1 MARAF
6 SLRLIPLFALAGACA
21 QQQQPALY
29 ASASEQPAYAERYP
43 HALGDLRTTYAA
55 DEEQAAKGGAAFA
68 KYPDALDKPSWP
80 VVLDVVSSADQAGG
94 TGDLAHSMAQG
105 DSVRGF
111 YAAEKEPIHQKVAG
125 SVDYAAKQK
134 PCEAENLGGTAAG
147 SVDRAIDQSLED
159 QMHDHNPAVRVIE
172 DNQDAIGKQNVDKL
186 TKQADQITL
195 TSYAVRVRLPQ
206 AKRELDQLLGEA
218 SSVKKTLTA
227 DQERANAVLADAK
240 ASRPAKATAEKRR
253 TAATSALASLDAE
266 VAEGKKL
273 SDDMENRTKAAQKAY
288 DDALTSLKKT
298 IEERAKAQADK
309 K

>member
-1 MARAF
+1 MPRAF
-6 SLRLIPLFALAGACA
+6 SLSLIPLLALAGACA
-21 QQQQPALY
+21 QQQPALY

-43 HALGDLRTTYAA
+43 ATVAGLRASYAA
-55 DEEQAAKGGAAFA
+55 SEEQATKGSAAFA

-80 VVLDVVSSADQAGG
+80 VVLDVVNSADQAGG
-94 TGDLAHSMAQG
+94 TGDLAHAMAEG
-105 DSVRGF
+105 DSVRSF
-111 YAAEKEPIHQKVAG
+111 YTAEKEPIHQKVAG

-134 PCEAENLGGTAAG
+134 PCEVENLGGTAAG

-195 TSYAVRVRLPQ
+195 TSYAVRVRMPQ
-206 AKRELDQLLGEA
+206 AKRDLDQLLGEA
-218 SSVKKTLTA
+218 SSVRKTLSA
-227 DQERANAVLADAK
+227 DQERAEAVLADAK
-240 ASRPAKATAEKRR
+240 ASKPAKATAEKRKTR
-253 TAATSALASLDAE
+253 AFSALASIDSE
-266 VAEGKKL
+266 VSEGKKL
-273 SDDMENRTKAAQKAY
+273 SDAMENRTKAAQKAY

-298 IEERAKAQADK
+298 IDERAKAQAEK

>member
-1 MARAF
+1 MARVS
-6 SLRLIPLFALAGACA
+6 SLLVLPLLVLVGACS
-21 QQQQPALY
+21 QQQPALY

-43 HALGDLRTTYAA
+43 AALAELRKSYA
-55 DEEQAAKGGAAFA
+55 DNEEQAAKGSAAFA

-94 TGDLAHSMAQG
+94 TGDLAHSMAED
-105 DSVRGF
+105 DSVHSF

-206 AKRELDQLLGEA
+206 AKRDLDQLLGEA

-227 DQERANAVLADAK
+227 DQERAEAVLSDPK
-240 ASRPAKATAEKRR
+240 ASKPAKATAEKRKAR
-253 TAATSALASLDAE
+253 AFSALAGIDSE
-266 VAEGKKL
+266 VSEGKKL
-273 SDDMENRTKAAQKAY
+273 SDAMENLTTAAQKAY
-288 DDALTSLKKT
+288 DDALTGLTKT
-298 IEERAKAQADK
+298 IEERAKAQAEK